1 MASMSSSP
9 NQQKGK
15 EGAEQADS
23 VIKSHGP
30 DVTYHTSIHIP
41 FVTVSHVV
49 TPGWKRGLVNVALAS
64 GTPPCARE
72 SMGLGEQL
80 ATSATSGP
88 ISGPCQPYEIL
99 LGFSPFSK

>member
-1 MASMSSSP
+1 MSSSP
-9 NQQKGK
+9 HQQKGK
-15 EGAEQADS
+15 EGTEQANS
-23 VIKSHGP
+23 MIKSLGP

-41 FVTVSHVV
+41 LVTVSHVV
-49 TPGWKRGLVNVALAS
+49 TPGRKRGLVNVAS

-88 ISGPCQPYEIL
+88 ISGPCQPY
-99 LGFSPFSK
+99 